1 MSGLAAVDR
10 KLEGGASAGLLP
22 SLGKEK
28 WDVLD
33 EFLDV
38 CVFGKTLS
46 IKTRL
51 DLHACIERI
60 RRFLFDLGCD
70 SV

>member
-22 SLGKEK
+22 SLGKEL
-28 WDVLD
+28 WDV
-33 EFLDV
+33 LDV

>member
-22 SLGKEK
+22 SLGKEM
-28 WDVLD
+28 WDV
-33 EFLDV
+33 LDV

-46 IKTRL
+46 IKTRARL
-51 DLHACIERI
+51 ACMHRENTEIP
-60 RRFLFDLGCD
+60 
-70 SV
+70 V